1 MSIFARLRRAMDPR
15 RSIGARLLFGFSL
28 AFLIPGAVFVLLLS
42 RKLSGLQ
49 QQSLERLAGVR
60 LAQASTQVREDASFR
75 AISMDRRVAVVTEAV
90 WALADSAR
98 LALAGK
104 IEIPERAIER
114 DEHGHVW
121 TPFPEDETI
130 AFIAASRS
138 DSAEARRDFA
148 RSRALGPLFA
158 RLRERHPPIR
168 SVSLWTASGVMRLS
182 PWTDLHEAIRQSGG
196 ALENFTFNKTA
207 RFPENR
213 PPGGDEAVWTAAYG
227 QPRLMGEARLV
238 SLFVP
243 VRDDGGR
250 LSAGISVGVDA
261 RQYVMEALDAGTLPG
276 DLWFATDSLGHAVLA
291 GDEAARLLRW
301 NTEGPE
307 TLASSSS
314 AERGRLART
323 ILSSPRSEGDYALG
337 GRVFRLASARVLST
351 GWVFVEGLSAP
362 ALAKIAAGAA
372 QEIGPKSY
380 SEFRRYLV
388 LAFLYLLVAMLAAV
402 FLVTRR
408 FTAPIADLV
417 QAAEE
422 IGRGRPVA
430 FFRPPGQDELGRL
443 AIALNRTGRRV
454 ERRVETL
461 RRLHSLLRQEYR
473 AAELPEII
481 ARSTEAIAAFT
492 RAERVWFFLHDPN
505 TNRLQA
511 AWPGWN
517 LSEEAAAKLQVPIG
531 SRSTASQVFRSGETC
546 ITNDLGRDPSVD
558 RALLDV
564 VPAGNALFCPL
575 KTEEETLGVVVAT
588 DRPGGFGQE
597 EADAVTSFADAASL
611 LIRNARLYATLT
623 GTVEE
628 LRRASRLKD
637 HFLQNVSHEL
647 RTPLTSIVGWTD
659 LLEEQTV
666 NETTLRRGLKQA
678 RQSARVLL
686 ALIDDLLD
694 LARMDRGTLSLDL
707 SAVSLADVVNRSIET
722 VRLMAE
728 GRGVVLILAPLPES
742 MPAVR
747 ADPLRLQQVLWNLLA
762 NAIKFTPRHG
772 RVIVRLEREPE
783 RYLVSVEDD
792 GIGIPE
798 NELPHVFE
806 RFRQADGSPTR
817 RHSGMGIGLA
827 LARSLV
833 ELHGGT
839 IWADSQPGHG
849 SRFTFSL
856 PIPPGERKGL
866 EEGVV
871 SRQFSVVSSDPRA
884 NETEN

>member
-1 MSIFARLRRAMDPR
+1 MSLFARLRRAMDPR
-15 RSIGARLLFGFSL
+15 RSIGARLLFGFFL

-60 LAQASTQVREDASFR
+60 LAQASAQVREDASLR
-75 AISMDRRVAVVTEAV
+75 AISMDRRVAVVAEAV

-98 LALAGK
+98 LALSGN

-121 TPFPEDETI
+121 TPAPEDGTI
-130 AFIAASRS
+130 DLITAGRS

-158 RLRERHPPIR
+158 RLRERHPSVR
-168 SVSLWTASGVMRLS
+168 SVGLWTASGVMRLT
-182 PWTDLHEAIRQSGG
+182 PWTDLHEAIRRSGG
-196 ALENFTFNKTA
+196 ALESFTFNETA
-207 RFPENR
+207 RFPQNR

-227 QPRLMGEARLV
+227 QPRITGEARLV

-243 VRDDGGR
+243 GRDDGGR
-250 LSAGISVGVDA
+250 LSAGVSCGGDA
-261 RQYVMEALDAGTLPG
+261 RQYVMEALDAGSLPG
-276 DLWFATDSLGHAVLA
+276 DLWFATDTLGHAVLA

-307 TLASSSS
+307 PLASGSS
-314 AERGRLART
+314 
-323 ILSSPRSEGDYALG
+323 
-337 GRVFRLASARVLST
+337 
-351 GWVFVEGLSAP
+351 
-362 ALAKIAAGAA
+362 AA
-372 QEIGPKSY
+372 QEIPPKSY
-380 SEFRRYLV
+380 SGFRRYLV

-422 IGRGRPVA
+422 IGRGRPVV
-430 FFRPPGQDELGRL
+430 FSRPPGQDEIGRL
-443 AIALNRTGRRV
+443 AIALNRTGHRV

-461 RRLHSLLRQEYR
+461 RWLHSLLRQEYHG
-473 AAELPEII
+473 AELPEII

-505 TNRLQA
+505 TNRLDA

-517 LSEEAAAKLQVPIG
+517 LSEVLAAKLQVPIG
-531 SRSTASQVFRSGETC
+531 SRSTASRVFRSGETC
-546 ITNDLGRDPSVD
+546 ITNDLGRDPSAE

-575 KTEEETLGVVVAT
+575 KIEEETLGVVVAT
-588 DRPGGFGQE
+588 DRPGGFGQG
-597 EADAVTSFADAASL
+597 EAGAGPSFSAAASL
-611 LIRNARLYATLT
+611 LIRTARLYATLT

-637 HFLQNVSHEL
+637 HFLQNVNHEL

-659 LLEEQTV
+659 LLEEGEVDEQ
-666 NETTLRRGLKQA
+666 TLRRGLKQV

-694 LARMDRGTLSLDL
+694 LARMGRGTLSLDL
-707 SAVSLADVVNRSIET
+707 KPASLTDVAQPSIET

-742 MPAVR
+742 MPVVR

-798 NELPHVFE
+798 NELPHIFE

-817 RHSGMGIGLA
+817 RHSGMGIGLS

-833 ELHGGT
+833 ELDGGT

-856 PIPPGERKGL
+856 PIPPMDRRGEAREAEL
-866 EEGVV
+866 EEKRGGRRKENLVEGRM
-871 SRQFSVVSSDPRA
+871 SKSQKPKNLRPLTFDFSTVRIESPIRRLPREA
-884 NETEN
+884 RYPSEDRL